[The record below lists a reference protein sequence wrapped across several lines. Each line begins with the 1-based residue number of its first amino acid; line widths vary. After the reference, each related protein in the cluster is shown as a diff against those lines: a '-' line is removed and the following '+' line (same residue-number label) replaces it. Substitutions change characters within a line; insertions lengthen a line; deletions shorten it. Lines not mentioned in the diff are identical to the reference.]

1 MEVTATS
8 TATCY
13 SPPTIILTIRSEDS
27 MLAHALALSLNEE
40 EPAVRRSVSREELD
54 RAVALSLAEA
64 ADTVVADSALAQTLA
79 AET

>member
-1 MEVTATS
+1 
-8 TATCY
+8 
-13 SPPTIILTIRSEDS
+13 